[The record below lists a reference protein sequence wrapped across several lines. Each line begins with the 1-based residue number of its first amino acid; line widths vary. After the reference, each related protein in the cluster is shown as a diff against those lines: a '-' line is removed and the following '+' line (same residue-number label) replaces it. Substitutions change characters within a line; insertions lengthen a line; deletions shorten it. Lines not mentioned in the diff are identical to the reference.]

1 MLQPERAR
9 LRFMAAGIVSYVE
22 TEGAVGVE
30 AGSLHEAAVLLC
42 ELSDW
47 SKEPKEFNQY
57 ALETLAFE
65 THRG

>member
-1 MLQPERAR
+1 
-9 LRFMAAGIVSYVE
+9 MAAGIVSYVE